1 VIAGSA
7 APSAAAVGKGF
18 DRFRFAPGDLDPG
31 WRDIGGVEVLTFHQW
46 EMSRLRIAAIDQAR
60 STVQFTGHTCSDQD
74 WAALKPGWRYQVD
87 NVPEALSSP
96 GEWYLDRHS
105 GTLTYLPKPGEDP
118 ARTEVIAPLCEQLVR
133 FTGDAVAGRFVE
145 HLRFENLTFSHTAWT
160 LPAAGYSCGQAD
172 TEVPGAIQA
181 IALRL
186 SCFSGCA
193 ISHTGGWALDL
204 GRGCSANLVTSCA
217 LYDLGAGGIKLG
229 DASLHDQHHEE
240 TASGNTVS
248 NCIIAFAGRIFPASI
263 GVWIGQSPGN
273 TVEHCEIFDLYYTG
287 ISLGWTWG
295 YGRSNAHDNIIA
307 YNHISKIGQGVLS
320 DMGGI
325 YNLGISPGTT
335 FHHNRIHDITSYS
348 YGGWGLYTDEGSSGV
363 VMESNIVYRTSA
375 SGFHQHYG
383 KDNRL
388 ANNIFAYGNEA
399 QLMRTRDEDH
409 LSFTIERNI
418 VVAHGHA
425 ILGSNWK
432 GDGAKFR
439 LNRNCYFD
447 EAGTVTFAG
456 ASFDEWKKRG
466 EDTDS
471 IIADPRFRDPAHGD
485 FTIPAD
491 SPAIA
496 LGFVPIDGRGIGLDR
511 GHAQGALLEYLPHF
525 DQAVATQSVP
535 AAFPPPPPPSAL
547 PPLTVNDD
555 FEDTPVGEK
564 AVDAITSEQGDI
576 PAARIRVSD
585 QSAASGTHSL
595 RFTDAPGQRN
605 QYDPHLYYQPN
616 YASGVAEGS
625 FNVRMEAGAI
635 LVHEWRTGGNP
646 YQTGP
651 SLRIA
656 DGHLSAS
663 GRELMALPLGEWV
676 HIGISAALGGAAHG
690 RYDLTVTLPHA
701 QEPRRFADLPCSE
714 RFTSLQWVGF
724 VSDATSASVFYID
737 DVALRCAQAH

>member
-1 VIAGSA
+1 
-7 APSAAAVGKGF
+7 
-18 DRFRFAPGDLDPG
+18 
-31 WRDIGGVEVLTFHQW
+31 
-46 EMSRLRIAAIDQAR
+46 M
-60 STVQFTGHTCSDQD
+60 
-74 WAALKPGWRYQVD
+74 
-87 NVPEALSSP
+87 
-96 GEWYLDRHS
+96 
-105 GTLTYLPKPGEDP
+105 
-118 ARTEVIAPLCEQLVR
+118 
-133 FTGDAVAGRFVE
+133 
-145 HLRFENLTFSHTAWT
+145 
-160 LPAAGYSCGQAD
+160 
-172 TEVPGAIQA
+172 
-181 IALRL
+181 
-186 SCFSGCA
+186 
-193 ISHTGGWALDL
+193 
-204 GRGCSANLVTSCA
+204 
-217 LYDLGAGGIKLG
+217 
-229 DASLHDQHHEE
+229 
-240 TASGNTVS
+240 
-248 NCIIAFAGRIFPASI
+248 
-263 GVWIGQSPGN
+263 
-273 TVEHCEIFDLYYTG
+273 
-287 ISLGWTWG
+287 
-295 YGRSNAHDNIIA
+295 
-307 YNHISKIGQGVLS
+307 
-320 DMGGI
+320 
-325 YNLGISPGTT
+325 
-335 FHHNRIHDITSYS
+335 
-348 YGGWGLYTDEGSSGV
+348 
-363 VMESNIVYRTSA
+363 
-375 SGFHQHYG
+375 
-383 KDNRL
+383 
-388 ANNIFAYGNEA
+388 
-399 QLMRTRDEDH
+399 
-409 LSFTIERNI
+409 
-418 VVAHGHA
+418 
-425 ILGSNWK
+425 
-432 GDGAKFR
+432 
-439 LNRNCYFD
+439 
-447 EAGTVTFAG
+447 TFAG